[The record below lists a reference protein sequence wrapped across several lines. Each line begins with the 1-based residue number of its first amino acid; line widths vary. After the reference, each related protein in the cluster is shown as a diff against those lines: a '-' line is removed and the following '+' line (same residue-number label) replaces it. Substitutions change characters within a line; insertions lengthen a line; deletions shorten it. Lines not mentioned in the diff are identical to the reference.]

1 MAFFDN
7 IQANVGPKAAITDL
21 QVFGFFDKYINPGD
35 TVYVGVEVRDNK
47 LFNAYCRIRD
57 AYKSTIGKVMDW
69 WNNYCNEK
77 EVNVKINDA
86 VYNALGFLLWGPGG
100 AASYMSRQHL
110 IGKLVSI
117 HIARV
122 ISTSNDKTNI
132 HSPLPWDKYECCGK
146 CSYFGI
152 WAYKNGHPI
161 KKCLSVSGC
170 PTSGT
175 PKYRGYED
183 VKKCTIGIPMGLAV
197 KCIYEW
203 NMRHGVMD
211 EVFKSVF
218 KSDIPTGAIYPT
230 RATYKM
236 SRLGWWLFNKFYNI
250 YIEKIAGL
258 K

>member
-7 IQANVGPKAAITDL
+7 IQANVGPKAAITDI
-21 QVFGFFDKYINPGD
+21 QSFKFFDKYIKPGD
-35 TVYVGVEVRDNK
+35 TVYVGVEVCDNK
-47 LFNAYCRIRD
+47 LFNAYCKIRNM
-57 AYKSTIGKVMDW
+57 YKSTIGRIMDW

-77 EVNVKINDA
+77 EVNVKIDNM
-86 VYNALGFLLWGPGG
+86 VYNVLSFLLWGPGG

-110 IGKLVSI
+110 IGKLGSI

-122 ISTSNDKTNI
+122 ISTSNDKTNM

-146 CSYFGI
+146 CSYFGV
-152 WAYKNGHPI
+152 WAYKNGHPLN
-161 KKCLSVSGC
+161 KCLSVSGC
-170 PTSGT
+170 PAPGT
-175 PKYRGYED
+175 PKYQGYED
-183 VKKCTIGIPMGLAV
+183 IKKCTIGIPMGLAV

-203 NMRHGVMD
+203 NIRHGVMD
-211 EVFKSVF
+211 EVFKSN
-218 KSDIPTGAIYPT
+218 IPT

-250 YIEKIAGL
+250 YIERIAGL

>member
-7 IQANVGPKAAITDL
+7 IQANVGPKAAITDI
-21 QVFGFFDKYINPGD
+21 QAFKFFDKYIKPGD

-47 LFNAYCRIRD
+47 LFNAYCKIRNVC
-57 AYKSTIGKVMDW
+57 KSAIGRVMDW

-77 EVNVKINDA
+77 EVNAKIDDM
-86 VYNALGFLLWGPGG
+86 VYNALSFLLWGPGG

-122 ISTSNDKTNI
+122 ISTSNDK
-132 HSPLPWDKYECCGK
+132 HPPLPWDTYKCCGK
-146 CSYFGI
+146 CSYFGV
-152 WAYKNGHPI
+152 WAYKNGHPL

-170 PTSGT
+170 PTPGT
-175 PKYRGYED
+175 PKYQGYED
-183 VKKCTIGIPMGLAV
+183 IKKCTIGIPMGLAV

-203 NMRHGVMD
+203 NIRHGVMD
-211 EVFKSVF
+211 KVFKS
-218 KSDIPTGAIYPT
+218 AIPT

-250 YIEKIAGL
+250 YIERIAGL